1 MSSKTITIFLIGMLC
16 LCAASAQAV
25 EVRIEP
31 EYQTVLKGE
40 NFTVDIIVYPEGSDE
55 VFAGQ
60 YDLYFNNT
68 LLNATSQTQGPFL
81 SQDGASTYLIVNKF
95 NNTLG
100 KAEYGEVR
108 TGVTSGVTIS
118 GVLATITF
126 QAIAEEDGI
135 SELRLDKVKISDPVG
150 NPMQA
155 NVTSGNVSVRIGIC
169 GDVTGDGYVRVSD
182 GIRIIANQTFVGDP
196 QYFVDPWVADVTG
209 DGYVRVSDG
218 IRIIANQTFVGDP
231 QYFLNCG

>member
-16 LCAASAQAV
+16 LCIASAQAAQV
-25 EVRIEP
+25 HVEP
-31 EYQTVLKGE
+31 EDQTVSIGE
-40 NFTVDIIVYPEGSDE
+40 NFTVDITVYPEGSDE
-55 VFAGQ
+55 VFAAQ

-68 LLNATSQTQGPFL
+68 LLNATSQTKGPFL
-81 SQDGASTYLIVNKF
+81 SQDGASTYPIVNKI

-100 KAEYGEVR
+100 KTEYGEVR
-108 TGVTSGVTIS
+108 TGVSNGVTTH

-126 QAIAEEDGI
+126 QAIAEGDGI
-135 SELRLDKVKISDPVG
+135 SELRLDKVKISDPGG
-150 NPMQA
+150 NPIQA

-209 DGYVRVSDG
+209 DGNVRVSDG
-218 IRIIANQTFVGDP
+218 IRIIANQTFVGNPD
-231 QYFLNCG
+231 YFLNCG